1 MRKQTIGMALYA
13 ATFFALSGSVASAES
28 NTETATQKPAKAEK
42 KASGKKHAHAH
53 KCKKCGKAE
62 KDCACEDKKHDGHE
76 DEHGDHAHDKAEEKK

>member
-1 MRKQTIGMALYA
+1 MKKQTIGVTICA
-13 ATFFALSGSVASAES
+13 ATLFALSGSVALAES

-42 KASGKKHAHAH
+42 RAGGKKHAHAH

-76 DEHGDHAHDKAEEKK
+76 DEHGDHAHDKSEDKK